1 MRKGKQAVKHY
12 ANCRPIVILSLIFFF
27 SVLGWVEDAKTE
39 ETARG
44 VITFDFPIPLKPQ
57 VESILDWIGPGKTQE
72 AEGGVVTF
80 NGPIPLKPKIEVNL
94 DRELIAFVSKTT
106 EYEPEIA
113 ELIAMLEGVYVRSY
127 SGDAA
132 SFDPMIRYYERV
144 LQKRGWEAFAKIKED
159 SEKIQIWVLLNIETI
174 DGLFV
179 MVTGETETHLVNIV
193 GHLHPQRIDE
203 LLRNLEDLGVGIP
216 QLNSL
221 EDNSLQAHQDGFGN
235 KERARPLEKQ
245 PDGATPSTIDQSSG
259 NTGFS
264 FPSTHFLDKKKQP
277 INEVRI
283 RGNQRV
289 RDSEIRE
296 ALEKGPDDIRNA
308 IKTMEAILPYI
319 RRTDWHIHKE
329 GDKRIVTITVE
340 EKIAAEEPVPDG
352 IMNLSMSGR
361 FNRVHGFRLGP
372 RLELSKPPEVEIPL
386 QPRLFGAL
394 SYGFSNKK
402 LNYEA
407 GGEARLLG
415 GVNRNLILR
424 FQFHRLTSVRDP
436 DILLDDDEQLLT
448 AFLYGG
454 DFRDYYL
461 REGSEIS
468 LRWQPEVFPHSLELA
483 AVNENHESLTKTTDW
498 SLFRWT
504 SDKEENTPIT
514 PGQMRS
520 IALRYDFDSRFDNEG
535 WYNTFAVEHGNS
547 AVGSDFD
554 FTRFELHS
562 RRYQPI
568 GDRHMLD
575 LRLKIGLSAKD
586 LPVQRQ
592 FILGG
597 PGSLR
602 GYDLYEFA
610 GNQGMLLNVEYRH
623 HVTDYISDGA
633 FVTFFIDAGQAW
645 NKLDEVSISD
655 PKINLGVGLLIGSNW
670 KLNWAQALESGRTPQ
685 FNMRWST
692 MF

>member
-1 MRKGKQAVKHY
+1 MKHY
-12 ANCRPIVILSLIFFF
+12 ANCRPIAILSLILFLF
-27 SVLGWVEDAKTE
+27 SLGWIEIAKTE
-39 ETARG
+39 ETTRG

-80 NGPIPLKPKIEVNL
+80 NGPIPLKPKVEVNL
-94 DRELIAFVSKTT
+94 DSELIAFVAKTT
-106 EYEPEIA
+106 EHEPEIA

-127 SGDAA
+127 SGDAT

-144 LQKRGWEAFAKIKED
+144 LKKRGWEAFAKIKED
-159 SEKIQIWVLLNIETI
+159 SEKIQIWVLLNTETI

-179 MVTGETETHLVNIV
+179 MVTGETATHLANIV
-193 GHLHPQRIDE
+193 GPLHPQRIGE
-203 LLRNLEDLGVGIP
+203 LLRNLEGLGVGIP

-221 EDNSLQAHQDGFGN
+221 EDNSLQAHQDEFGS
-235 KERARPLEKQ
+235 KGRSKVLEKQ
-245 PDGATPSTIDQSSG
+245 PDGTTPSTTDQSSED
-259 NTGFS
+259 TVFS
-264 FPSTHFLDKKKQP
+264 LASTYFIDRKKQP

-289 RDSEIRE
+289 RGSEIRE
-296 ALEKGPDDIRNA
+296 ALEKGPDDINNA
-308 IKTMEAILPYI
+308 IKTMKAILPHI
-319 RRTDWHIHKE
+319 RRTDWHIHEE

-352 IMNLSMSGR
+352 IMNLTMSGG
-361 FNRVHGFRLGP
+361 FNRVQGLRLGP

-386 QPRLFGAL
+386 QPKLFGAL

-407 GGEARLLG
+407 GGEATLLG
-415 GVNRNLILR
+415 GINRNLTLR

-461 REGSEIS
+461 KEGSEIS
-468 LRWQPEVFPHSLELA
+468 LRWQPEVLPHSLKLTA
-483 AVNENHESLTKTTDW
+483 IDENHESLRKTTDW
-498 SLFRWT
+498 SLFQWT

-514 PGQMRS
+514 LGQMRS

-535 WYNTFAVEHGNS
+535 WYNTFAVEHSNS
-547 AVGSDFD
+547 VVGSDFD

-575 LRLKIGLSAKD
+575 LRLKVGLSAKD

-623 HVTDYISDGA
+623 HITDYISDGA
-633 FVTFFIDAGQAW
+633 FATFFIDAGQVW
-645 NKLDEVSISD
+645 NKLEEVSISN

-670 KLNWAQALESGRTPQ
+670 KLNWAQALELGRTPQ
-685 FNMRWST
+685 FNMRWSK

>member
-12 ANCRPIVILSLIFFF
+12 ANCRPIALVSLILFV
-27 SVLGWVEDAKTE
+27 SVLSWVKTAKTE
-39 ETARG
+39 EASRG

-72 AEGGVVTF
+72 AEGGVITF
-80 NGPIPLKPKIEVNL
+80 NGPIPLKPKVEVNL
-94 DRELIAFVSKTT
+94 DSELIAFVAKTT
-106 EYEPEIA
+106 EQEPEVA
-113 ELIAMLEGVYVRSY
+113 ELIAMLEGIYVRSY

-132 SFDPMIRYYERV
+132 GFDPMIRYYERV
-144 LQKRGWEAFAKIKED
+144 LKKRGWEAFAKIKEG
-159 SEKIQIWVLLNIETI
+159 SEKIQIWVLLNTETI

-179 MVTGETETHLVNIV
+179 MATGETETHLVNIV
-193 GHLHPQRIDE
+193 GHLHPQRIGE

-216 QLNSL
+216 QLNSI
-221 EDNSLQAHQDGFGN
+221 EDNSLQEHQDQFGIQ
-235 KERARPLEKQ
+235 ERSRPLKKQ
-245 PDGATPSTIDQSSG
+245 PDGTTPSTTDQSSG
-259 NTGFS
+259 NTEFS
-264 FPSTHFLDKKKQP
+264 FSSTHFVDREKQP
-277 INEVRI
+277 IDEVRI

-289 RDSEIRE
+289 RGSQIRE
-296 ALEKGPDDIRNA
+296 ALEKGPDDIGNA
-308 IKTMEAILPYI
+308 IKTMKAILPHI
-319 RRTDWHIHKE
+319 RRADWHIHQE
-329 GDKRIVTITVE
+329 DNKRIVTITVE
-340 EKIAAEEPVPDG
+340 EIVAKEDILPAVVMDFT
-352 IMNLSMSGR
+352 MSGG
-361 FNRVHGFRLGP
+361 FNRVHGLRLGP
-372 RLELSKPPEVEIPL
+372 RLEVLKPPEIETPF
-386 QPRLFGAL
+386 QPKLFGAL

-415 GVNRNLILR
+415 GVNQNLTVR

-436 DILLDDDEQLLT
+436 DILLGANEQLLT

-468 LRWQPEVFPHSLELA
+468 LQWQPEVLLHSLKLT
-483 AVNENHESLTKTTDW
+483 VIDENHESLIKMTDW

-504 SDKEENTPIT
+504 SDKEKNTPIT

-547 AVGSDFD
+547 VVGSDFD

-568 GDRHMLD
+568 GDWHMLD
-575 LRLKIGLSAKD
+575 LRLKVGLSAKE
-586 LPVQRQ
+586 LPIQRQ

-610 GNQGMLLNVEYRH
+610 GSQGILLNLEYRH
-623 HVTDYISDGA
+623 HITDGA
-633 FVTFFIDAGQAW
+633 AATFFIDAGGVW
-645 NKLDEVSISD
+645 DKLGEVSNSD
-655 PKINLGVGLLIGSNW
+655 PKVNLGVGLLIGGTW
-670 KLNWAQALESGRTPQ
+670 KLNLAQALEAERRPQ
-685 FNMRWST
+685 FNMRWSK

>member
-1 MRKGKQAVKHY
+1 
-12 ANCRPIVILSLIFFF
+12 
-27 SVLGWVEDAKTE
+27 
-39 ETARG
+39 
-44 VITFDFPIPLKPQ
+44 
-57 VESILDWIGPGKTQE
+57 
-72 AEGGVVTF
+72 
-80 NGPIPLKPKIEVNL
+80 
-94 DRELIAFVSKTT
+94 
-106 EYEPEIA
+106 
-113 ELIAMLEGVYVRSY
+113 
-127 SGDAA
+127 
-132 SFDPMIRYYERV
+132 MIHYYERV
-144 LQKRGWEAFAKIKED
+144 LKKRGWEAFAKIRKD
-159 SEKIQIWVLLNIETI
+159 SEQIQIWVLLNTETI

-193 GHLHPQRIDE
+193 GHLHPQRIGE
-203 LLRNLEDLGVGIP
+203 LLRNLEGLGVGIP

-221 EDNSLQAHQDGFGN
+221 EEDSLQAHQDGFGN
-235 KERARPLEKQ
+235 KERSRPLEKQ
-245 PDGATPSTIDQSSG
+245 PDGTTPSTTDQSSED
-259 NTGFS
+259 TAFS
-264 FPSTHFLDKKKQP
+264 FPSTHFVDREKQP
-277 INEVRI
+277 IDEVRI

-289 RDSEIRE
+289 RSSEIRE

-308 IKTMEAILPYI
+308 IKTMKAILPHI
-319 RRTDWHIHKE
+319 RRTDWHIHEE

-352 IMNLSMSGR
+352 IMNFSMSGR

-415 GVNRNLILR
+415 GGNRNLTIR

-468 LRWQPEVFPHSLELA
+468 LRWQPEVFPHSLELT

-547 AVGSDFD
+547 S
-554 FTRFELHS
+554 
-562 RRYQPI
+562 
-568 GDRHMLD
+568 
-575 LRLKIGLSAKD
+575 
-586 LPVQRQ
+586 
-592 FILGG
+592 GG
-597 PGSLR
+597 
-602 GYDLYEFA
+602 F
-610 GNQGMLLNVEYRH
+610 
-623 HVTDYISDGA
+623 
-633 FVTFFIDAGQAW
+633 
-645 NKLDEVSISD
+645 
-655 PKINLGVGLLIGSNW
+655 
-670 KLNWAQALESGRTPQ
+670 
-685 FNMRWST
+685 
-692 MF
+692 